1 MRLATIVAALLL
13 LPMAAYAQ
21 QANDSAS
28 RIEAA
33 LRQAGAAGVPL
44 SLLESRVAEGRAKGV
59 PLDRIAAAVER
70 RAASLTRAQ
79 DVMTRSVRGASV
91 PDLSAAADALEAGV
105 GPNAVAEVARSSGGD
120 DRAVALAVLTYLHGQ
135 GIPVDQA
142 VTQVQA
148 ALQRGP
154 EALRT
159 LPAQAAARG
168 RGRGGPPA
176 NAGPPAG
183 VGRGNSGRAG
193 PPSGVPGPSQRPGS
207 GRPDTPGQGGQ
218 GSPRGGPPGGG

>member
-1 MRLATIVAALLL
+1 MKLAMMVVALML
-13 LPMAAYAQ
+13 LPLGANAQ
-21 QANDSAS
+21 QAGDGAS

-79 DVMTRSVRGASV
+79 DVMTRTVRGASA

-105 GPNAVAEVARSSGGD
+105 GPNAVADIARSSRGE

-135 GIPVDQA
+135 GVPVDQA

-183 VGRGNSGRAG
+183 VGRGNSGSGG
-193 PPSGVPGPSQRPGS
+193 PPAGVPGPNQRPGA
-207 GRPDTPGQGGQ
+207 GRPDPPGQGGQ
-218 GSPRGGPPGGG
+218 GTPRGGPPGDG